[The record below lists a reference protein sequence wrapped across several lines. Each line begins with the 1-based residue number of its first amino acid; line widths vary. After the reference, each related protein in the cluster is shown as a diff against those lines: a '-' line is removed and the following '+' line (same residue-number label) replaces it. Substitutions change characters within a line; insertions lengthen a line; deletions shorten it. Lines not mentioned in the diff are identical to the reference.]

1 MVESLCFGVLV
12 VGLVLWMLYEMVCE
26 YRRVLSDAQLEHG
39 DRVGWMLIHG
49 TLRKVSR

>member
-12 VGLVLWMLYEMVCE
+12 VGLVLWILYEMICE
-26 YRRVLSDAQLEHG
+26 YRRILSDKLTDEG
-39 DRVGWMLIHG
+39 NWIGWLLFQG

>member
-12 VGLVLWMLYEMVCE
+12 VGLVLWILYEMICE
-26 YRRVLSDAQLEHG
+26 YRRVLSDAQREHG
-39 DRVGWMLIHG
+39 DWIAWLLFQG

>member
-12 VGLVLWMLYEMVCE
+12 VGLVLWILYEMICE
-26 YRRVLSDAQLEHG
+26 YRRVLSDAQLAHG
-39 DRVGWMLIHG
+39 DRVEWLLVMG